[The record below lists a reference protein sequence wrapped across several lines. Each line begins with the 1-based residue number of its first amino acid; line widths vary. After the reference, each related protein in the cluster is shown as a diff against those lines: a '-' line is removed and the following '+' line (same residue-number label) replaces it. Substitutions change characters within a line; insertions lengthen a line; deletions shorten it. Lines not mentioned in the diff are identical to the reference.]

1 MKNRSTVCGI
11 AKVLA
16 EILRALDNT
25 VLKTMALVQFPS
37 PRAMGTASLPG
48 LPRPQPDGRKA
59 RPRRRLP
66 HRRWVSFPSSGDLDR
81 SFQVCVQ
88 PSAEQAVQEAEK
100 VDLGKPWRGT
110 ASSLLSQGPQSCIAP
125 RLLSAHTAAIFLP
138 VGPTGNLRD
147 ELTRVLVCW
156 DFSSP

>member
-25 VLKTMALVQFPS
+25 VLKTMALIQFPS
-37 PRAMGTASLPG
+37 PRATGTVGLPG
-48 LPRPQPDGRKA
+48 LPRPQPDRRRA

-88 PSAEQAVQEAEK
+88 PSAAGSAGSREGGPGQTLERHGQLLAFAGSPELRRPPPAERPH
-100 VDLGKPWRGT
+100 GRH
-110 ASSLLSQGPQSCIAP
+110 LSPCGANRQPPG
-125 RLLSAHTAAIFLP
+125 
-138 VGPTGNLRD
+138 
-147 ELTRVLVCW
+147 
-156 DFSSP
+156 